1 MSTSEVQGNTS
12 TQNWQ
17 ELGATDTVQ
26 KSASHKGFVSGDGIT
41 GITYSAGTQESNNY
55 SEAQVN
61 EFRKSLSYAIGNT
74 STIDLLDILG
84 SFTQSTLGTNEVTK
98 DDEELAKDVDGLLKK
113 STISDF
119 DIRELMKLLIKAFSQ
134 LMNSQRQVTLNTI
147 TNIVTALKAKVKDME
162 KSRNENFNAALA
174 SAIGGIVSGALQA
187 AGGAFS
193 LVGSS
198 KTQSQTSK
206 VEGTQRSSLESSS
219 TPSAQSQMS
228 TTEPATG
235 NAGAPTSNKPTSIDS
250 EATAS
255 SVDMKKMSEQ
265 EVIEFDDGKMKAIG
279 KIFESSGGI
288 FNSIATIISADF
300 QAKAKG
306 ADIDSAIQ
314 DALMEVLRK
323 MQDEGSNEF
332 KQLIQFISTL
342 LQMLQELQ
350 RNASSTEQTIVRA

>member
-17 ELGATDTVQ
+17 ELGTTDTVQ

-41 GITYSAGTQESNNY
+41 GITHSEGTQENND
-55 SEAQVN
+55 SKKAEVVECLKSLFVIDPNAINEDIAIKFFNAIESFGASMSLSDEVTQGDLDLAKQVN
-61 EFRKSLSYAIGNT
+61 
-74 STIDLLDILG
+74 D
-84 SFTQSTLGTNEVTK
+84 
-98 DDEELAKDVDGLLKK
+98 LLKK
-113 STISDF
+113 PTISDF

-193 LVGSS
+193 LVGSG
-198 KTQSQTSK
+198 KTQSQTPK
-206 VEGTQRSSLESSS
+206 VEGNQKTSLS
-219 TPSAQSQMS
+219 TQSQS
-228 TTEPATG
+228 ATE
-235 NAGAPTSNKPTSIDS
+235 NAGTSTHNKALSD
-250 EATAS
+250 S
-255 SVDMKKMSEQ
+255 SVEIAKKSE
-265 EVIEFDDGKMKAIG
+265 EKVIEFDDGKMKAIG
-279 KIFESSGGI
+279 EIFKSSGGI

-342 LQMLQELQ
+342 LQMLHELQ
-350 RNASSTEQTIVRA
+350 QNASSTEQTIVRA